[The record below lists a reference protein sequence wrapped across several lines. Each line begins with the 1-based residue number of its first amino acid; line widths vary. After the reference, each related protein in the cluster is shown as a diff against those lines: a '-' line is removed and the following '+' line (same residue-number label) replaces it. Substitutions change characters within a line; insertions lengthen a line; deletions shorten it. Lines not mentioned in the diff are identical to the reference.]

1 MVGDFMTTQTNPIK
15 LHRDGD
21 GELEHDLIGSDI
33 HIVMAIVHNHSSSLH
48 SSCLPDKYRDA
59 ADPCG
64 LSSITTREINVRTN
78 TVFTTISL

>member
-33 HIVMAIVHNHSSSLH
+33 RIVMAIVHNHSSSLH
-48 SSCLPDKYRDA
+48 SSCILC
-59 ADPCG
+59 DPPG
-64 LSSITTREINVRTN
+64 SQTN
-78 TVFTTISL
+78 TVTQLTRVRLVIHNHP